1 MGASTKPAQ
10 GTDPSPSPSNSEPSG
25 ADRFFAK
32 CDHNMVG
39 GRVGV
44 DVAAGGLGAAAVFGL
59 AHKGIGPFQKSPAH
73 LAGGALFGVAAAE
86 GARALTTDKKKFAQ
100 ARLSLIAADQE
111 KWQKVADETK

>member
-10 GTDPSPSPSNSEPSG
+10 GSDQNQSNSEPSG
-25 ADRFFAK
+25 ADRFFASA
-32 CDHNMVG
+32 DHHMVG

-59 AHKGIGPFQKSPAH
+59 AHKGIGPFEKSPAH
-73 LAGGALFGVAAAE
+73 LVGGALFGVAAAE
-86 GARALTTDKKKFAQ
+86 GARALSTDKKKFAQ
-100 ARLSLIAADQE
+100 ARLNLIAADQE